1 MAYESEGKEI
11 LELVGG
17 AANVRTLA
25 HCVTRLRFELKDS
38 GKAETEKIK
47 ALSYVFK
54 VVESGGQYQIVI
66 GPAVTDYY
74 DAVLA
79 AMDQAE
85 VAADG
90 NSADGGD
97 ASKQKPLDVVLK
109 VISGAFSPI
118 IPLMAGSGMI
128 KAVLTLLTT
137 LGWLS
142 DASSTYLVLSAAGN
156 ACFYFLP
163 VFLGFTISKQ
173 LGADGFVGAAIG
185 AALLEPN
192 FTGLI
197 GVENTDFLGIGLQAV
212 SYGSTHGDYPEGY
225 VPTFH
230 FDIVEKIKA
239 ATGVPLVLHGGS
251 GAGDENMRRSV
262 EVGINKINVGTDYM
276 IAQREFV
283 AKTLAEDP
291 GYDWPQLLQDSWAAG
306 MEVVKR
312 YIELSGS
319 ANKAF

>member
-1 MAYESEGKEI
+1 MAINAVDLEMARGIITAAEQMKAPIIIDLLQDQIKRYFDCDILTQPIIKMAQAAHVPVAINLDHGHDIAHLKRCLHEGFSSVMCDASALSPEENAK
-11 LELVGG
+11 
-17 AANVRTLA
+17 
-25 HCVTRLRFELKDS
+25 VTRGIVELAQTYGAS
-38 GKAETEKIK
+38 
-47 ALSYVFK
+47 
-54 VVESGGQYQIVI
+54 VE
-66 GPAVTDYY
+66 
-74 DAVLA
+74 
-79 AMDQAE
+79 AE
-85 VAADG
+85 VG
-90 NSADGGD
+90 NMGCS
-97 ASKQKPLDVVLK
+97 V
-109 VISGAFSPI
+109 
-118 IPLMAGSGMI
+118 
-128 KAVLTLLTT
+128 
-137 LGWLS
+137 
-142 DASSTYLVLSAAGN
+142 
-156 ACFYFLP
+156 
-163 VFLGFTISKQ
+163 
-173 LGADGFVGAAIG
+173 GADAHFTDDQMYTDPDVAIK
-185 AALLEPN
+185 
-192 FTGLI
+192 FIQDTGVDCL
-197 GVENTDFLGIGLQAV
+197 AV

>member
-1 MAYESEGKEI
+1 MYESMKGMLAKANAEGYAVMAINAVDLEMARGIITAAEQMNAPIIIDLLQDQIKQYFDCDI
-11 LELVGG
+11 LAQPIIKMAQ
-17 AANVRTLA
+17 AAHVPVAINLDHGHDIA
-25 HCVTRLRFELKDS
+25 HLKRCLHEGFSSVMCDASALSPEENAKVTRGIVELAQTYGAS
-38 GKAETEKIK
+38 
-47 ALSYVFK
+47 
-54 VVESGGQYQIVI
+54 VE
-66 GPAVTDYY
+66 
-74 DAVLA
+74 
-79 AMDQAE
+79 AE
-85 VAADG
+85 VG
-90 NSADGGD
+90 NMGCS
-97 ASKQKPLDVVLK
+97 V
-109 VISGAFSPI
+109 
-118 IPLMAGSGMI
+118 
-128 KAVLTLLTT
+128 
-137 LGWLS
+137 
-142 DASSTYLVLSAAGN
+142 
-156 ACFYFLP
+156 
-163 VFLGFTISKQ
+163 
-173 LGADGFVGAAIG
+173 GADAHFTDDQMYTDPDVAIK
-185 AALLEPN
+185 
-192 FTGLI
+192 FIQDTGVDCL
-197 GVENTDFLGIGLQAV
+197 AV

-291 GYDWPQLLQDSWAAG
+291 GYDWPQLLQDSWVAG

>member
-1 MAYESEGKEI
+1 MYESMKGMLAKANAEGYAVMAINAVDLEMARGIITAAEQMNAPIIIDLLQDQIKRYFDCDI
-11 LELVGG
+11 LTQPIIKMAQ
-17 AANVRTLA
+17 AAHVPVAINLDHGHDIA
-25 HCVTRLRFELKDS
+25 HLKRCLHEGFSSVMCDASALSPEENAKVTR
-38 GKAETEKIK
+38 GI
-47 ALSYVFK
+47 
-54 VVESGGQYQIVI
+54 VEHAQTYGASVE
-66 GPAVTDYY
+66 
-74 DAVLA
+74 
-79 AMDQAE
+79 AE
-85 VAADG
+85 VG
-90 NSADGGD
+90 NMGCS
-97 ASKQKPLDVVLK
+97 V
-109 VISGAFSPI
+109 
-118 IPLMAGSGMI
+118 
-128 KAVLTLLTT
+128 
-137 LGWLS
+137 
-142 DASSTYLVLSAAGN
+142 
-156 ACFYFLP
+156 
-163 VFLGFTISKQ
+163 
-173 LGADGFVGAAIG
+173 GADAHFTDDQMYTDPDVAIK
-185 AALLEPN
+185 
-192 FTGLI
+192 FIQDTGVDCL
-197 GVENTDFLGIGLQAV
+197 AV

>member
-1 MAYESEGKEI
+1 MYESMKGMLAKANAEGYAVMAINAVDLEMARGIITAAEQMNAPIIIDLLQDQIKRYFDCDI
-11 LELVGG
+11 LAQPIIKMAQ
-17 AANVRTLA
+17 AAHVPVAINLDHGHDIA
-25 HCVTRLRFELKDS
+25 HLKRCLHEGFSSVMCDASALSPEENAKVTRVIVELAQTYGAS
-38 GKAETEKIK
+38 
-47 ALSYVFK
+47 
-54 VVESGGQYQIVI
+54 VE
-66 GPAVTDYY
+66 
-74 DAVLA
+74 
-79 AMDQAE
+79 AE
-85 VAADG
+85 VG
-90 NSADGGD
+90 NMGCS
-97 ASKQKPLDVVLK
+97 V
-109 VISGAFSPI
+109 
-118 IPLMAGSGMI
+118 
-128 KAVLTLLTT
+128 
-137 LGWLS
+137 
-142 DASSTYLVLSAAGN
+142 
-156 ACFYFLP
+156 
-163 VFLGFTISKQ
+163 
-173 LGADGFVGAAIG
+173 GADAHFTDDQMYTDPDVAIK
-185 AALLEPN
+185 
-192 FTGLI
+192 FIQDTGVDCL
-197 GVENTDFLGIGLQAV
+197 AV

>member
-1 MAYESEGKEI
+1 MYESMKGMLAKANAEGYAVMAINAVDLEMARGIITAAEQMNAPIIIDLLQDQIKRYFDCDI
-11 LELVGG
+11 LTQPIIKMAQ
-17 AANVRTLA
+17 AAHVPVAINLDHGLDIA
-25 HCVTRLRFELKDS
+25 HLKRCLHEGFSSVMCDASALSPEENAKVTRGIVELAQTYGAS
-38 GKAETEKIK
+38 
-47 ALSYVFK
+47 
-54 VVESGGQYQIVI
+54 VE
-66 GPAVTDYY
+66 
-74 DAVLA
+74 
-79 AMDQAE
+79 AE
-85 VAADG
+85 VG
-90 NSADGGD
+90 NMGCS
-97 ASKQKPLDVVLK
+97 V
-109 VISGAFSPI
+109 
-118 IPLMAGSGMI
+118 
-128 KAVLTLLTT
+128 
-137 LGWLS
+137 
-142 DASSTYLVLSAAGN
+142 
-156 ACFYFLP
+156 
-163 VFLGFTISKQ
+163 
-173 LGADGFVGAAIG
+173 GADAHFTDDQMYTDPDVAIK
-185 AALLEPN
+185 
-192 FTGLI
+192 FIQDTGVDCL
-197 GVENTDFLGIGLQAV
+197 AV

>member
-1 MAYESEGKEI
+1 MYESMKGMLAKANAEGYAVMAINAVDLEMARGIITAAEQMNAPIIIDLLQDQIKRYFDCDI
-11 LELVGG
+11 LTQPIIKMAQ
-17 AANVRTLA
+17 AAHVPVAINLDHGHDIA
-25 HCVTRLRFELKDS
+25 HLKRCLHEGFSSVMCDASALSPEENAKVTRGIVELAQTYGAS
-38 GKAETEKIK
+38 
-47 ALSYVFK
+47 
-54 VVESGGQYQIVI
+54 VE
-66 GPAVTDYY
+66 
-74 DAVLA
+74 
-79 AMDQAE
+79 AE
-85 VAADG
+85 VG
-90 NSADGGD
+90 NMGCS
-97 ASKQKPLDVVLK
+97 V
-109 VISGAFSPI
+109 
-118 IPLMAGSGMI
+118 
-128 KAVLTLLTT
+128 
-137 LGWLS
+137 
-142 DASSTYLVLSAAGN
+142 
-156 ACFYFLP
+156 
-163 VFLGFTISKQ
+163 
-173 LGADGFVGAAIG
+173 GADAHFTDDQMYTDPDVAIK
-185 AALLEPN
+185 
-192 FTGLI
+192 FIQDTGVDCL
-197 GVENTDFLGIGLQAV
+197 AV

-230 FDIVEKIKA
+230 FDIVEKTKA

>member
-1 MAYESEGKEI
+1 MYESMKGMLAKANAEGYAVMAINAVDLEMARGIITAAEQMNAPIIIDLLQDQIKRYFDCDI
-11 LELVGG
+11 LTQPIIKMAQ
-17 AANVRTLA
+17 AAHVPVAINLDHGHDIA
-25 HCVTRLRFELKDS
+25 HLKRCLHEGFSSVMCDASALSPEENAKVTRGIVELAQTYGAS
-38 GKAETEKIK
+38 
-47 ALSYVFK
+47 
-54 VVESGGQYQIVI
+54 VE
-66 GPAVTDYY
+66 
-74 DAVLA
+74 
-79 AMDQAE
+79 AE
-85 VAADG
+85 VG
-90 NSADGGD
+90 NMGCS
-97 ASKQKPLDVVLK
+97 V
-109 VISGAFSPI
+109 
-118 IPLMAGSGMI
+118 
-128 KAVLTLLTT
+128 
-137 LGWLS
+137 
-142 DASSTYLVLSAAGN
+142 
-156 ACFYFLP
+156 
-163 VFLGFTISKQ
+163 
-173 LGADGFVGAAIG
+173 GADAHFTDDQMYTDPDVAIK
-185 AALLEPN
+185 
-192 FTGLI
+192 FIQDTGVDCL
-197 GVENTDFLGIGLQAV
+197 AV

-283 AKTLAEDP
+283 AKTLAENP

>member
-1 MAYESEGKEI
+1 MYESMKGMLAKANAEGYAVMAINAVDLEMARGIITAAEQMNAPIIIDLLQDQIKRYFDCDI
-11 LELVGG
+11 LTQPIIKMAQ
-17 AANVRTLA
+17 AAHVPVAINLDHGHDIA
-25 HCVTRLRFELKDS
+25 HLKRCLHEGFSSVMCDASALSPEENAKVTRGIVELAQTYGAS
-38 GKAETEKIK
+38 
-47 ALSYVFK
+47 
-54 VVESGGQYQIVI
+54 VE
-66 GPAVTDYY
+66 
-74 DAVLA
+74 
-79 AMDQAE
+79 AE
-85 VAADG
+85 VG
-90 NSADGGD
+90 NIGCS
-97 ASKQKPLDVVLK
+97 V
-109 VISGAFSPI
+109 
-118 IPLMAGSGMI
+118 
-128 KAVLTLLTT
+128 
-137 LGWLS
+137 
-142 DASSTYLVLSAAGN
+142 
-156 ACFYFLP
+156 
-163 VFLGFTISKQ
+163 
-173 LGADGFVGAAIG
+173 GADAHFTDDQMYTDPDVAIK
-185 AALLEPN
+185 
-192 FTGLI
+192 FIQDTGVDCL
-197 GVENTDFLGIGLQAV
+197 AV

>member
-1 MAYESEGKEI
+1 MYESMKGMLAKANAEGYAVMAINAVDLEMARGIITAAEQMNAPIIIDLLQDQIKRYFDCDI
-11 LELVGG
+11 LTQPIIKMAQ
-17 AANVRTLA
+17 AAHVPVAINLDHGHDIA
-25 HCVTRLRFELKDS
+25 HLKRCLHEGFSSVMCDASALSPEENAKVTRGIVELAQTYGAS
-38 GKAETEKIK
+38 
-47 ALSYVFK
+47 
-54 VVESGGQYQIVI
+54 VE
-66 GPAVTDYY
+66 
-74 DAVLA
+74 
-79 AMDQAE
+79 AE
-85 VAADG
+85 VG
-90 NSADGGD
+90 NRGCS
-97 ASKQKPLDVVLK
+97 V
-109 VISGAFSPI
+109 
-118 IPLMAGSGMI
+118 
-128 KAVLTLLTT
+128 
-137 LGWLS
+137 
-142 DASSTYLVLSAAGN
+142 
-156 ACFYFLP
+156 
-163 VFLGFTISKQ
+163 
-173 LGADGFVGAAIG
+173 GADAHFTDDQMYTDPDVAIK
-185 AALLEPN
+185 
-192 FTGLI
+192 FIQDTGVDCL
-197 GVENTDFLGIGLQAV
+197 AV

>member
-1 MAYESEGKEI
+1 MYESMKGMLAKANAEGYAVMAINAVDLEMARGIITAAEQMNAPIIIDLLQDQIKRYFDCDI
-11 LELVGG
+11 LTQPIIKMAQ
-17 AANVRTLA
+17 AAHVPVAINLDHGHDIA
-25 HCVTRLRFELKDS
+25 HLKRCLHEGFSSVMCDASALSPEENAKVTRGIVELAQTYGAS
-38 GKAETEKIK
+38 
-47 ALSYVFK
+47 
-54 VVESGGQYQIVI
+54 VE
-66 GPAVTDYY
+66 
-74 DAVLA
+74 
-79 AMDQAE
+79 AE
-85 VAADG
+85 VG
-90 NSADGGD
+90 NMGCSVGVD
-97 ASKQKPLDVVLK
+97 AHFTDDQMYTDPDV
-109 VISGAFSPI
+109 A
-118 IPLMAGSGMI
+118 I
-128 KAVLTLLTT
+128 KFIQ
-137 LGWLS
+137 
-142 DASSTYLVLSAAGN
+142 D
-156 ACFYFLP
+156 
-163 VFLGFTISKQ
+163 
-173 LGADGFVGAAIG
+173 
-185 AALLEPN
+185 
-192 FTGLI
+192 TGVDCL
-197 GVENTDFLGIGLQAV
+197 AV